1 MKNNENNAKKS
12 MTMPEVK
19 AALEE
24 AVNSYNKSTDAAER
38 TKLEIEAKDLVAQYN
53 AISLLTDYAKFMAD
67 DKPIVAIAKAYK
79 CPTIGVKFAI
89 ADALVEGKAKKV
101 KVASVE
107 DSTKTHDLVNFLEWA
122 EKHNKKIAAAA
133 DWKSKMEDAR
143 TAINGEFQKVMESD
157 DGYKIS
163 KGVVKS
169 NMQALFDS
177 VVFVAGESGKNAIY
191 PNKDGVNI
199 IISIAADLKEAIE
212 DGEVEFTLQFLGK
225 SKWRSIIFKVLHL
238 SVKGKKLNYTYGDP
252 EETVNAE
259 AQSEEAP
266 EAEAEAEA
274 QK

>member
-67 DKPIVAIAKAYK
+67 DKPVVAIAKAYK

-107 DSTKTHDLVNFLEWA
+107 DSTKTHNLIDFLEWA
-122 EKHNKKIAAAA
+122 EKHNKKVAASA
-133 DWKSKMEDAR
+133 DWKSKMEEAR
-143 TAINGEFQKVMESD
+143 TAINGEFQKKMESE

-163 KGVVKS
+163 KTVIKNSLQSV
-169 NMQALFDS
+169 FDS
-177 VVFVAGESGKNAIY
+177 IVFIAGETSGKNAIY
-191 PNKDGVNI
+191 PTKDGVNI
-199 IISIAADLKEAIE
+199 IDALAAELKESI
-212 DGEVEFTLQFLGK
+212 DNGEVEFTLQFLGK
-225 SKWRSIIFKVLHL
+225 SKWRTLLFKVLHM
-238 SVKGKKLNYTYGDP
+238 SVKGKKLNYIYGDP

-266 EAEAEAEA
+266 EAEAEA